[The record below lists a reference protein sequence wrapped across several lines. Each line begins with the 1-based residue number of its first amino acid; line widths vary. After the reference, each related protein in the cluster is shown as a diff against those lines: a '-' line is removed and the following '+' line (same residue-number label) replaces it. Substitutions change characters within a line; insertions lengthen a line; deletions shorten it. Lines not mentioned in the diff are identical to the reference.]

1 MIIFAIDPGSTQS
14 GVVAWNNQTG
24 QFYLKE
30 KLDNAI
36 VRQVL
41 PVWAADNTGIH
52 FVIEQ
57 ITLYQ
62 RSDSAI
68 HDTIVWYGRFF
79 EVLKSRGVTPVF
91 ITRADVKKEL
101 LPGNRTTDRKDSTVC
116 AYLKD
121 RFAPGVSNNGKGT
134 KKEPGYFYGFKADIW
149 QAFAL
154 AVAYSDQ
161 VAADSLEQNAA

>member
-14 GVVAWNNQTG
+14 GVVHWDDQTG
-24 QFYLKE
+24 RIFLKE
-30 KLDNAI
+30 KWDNKYLGVAL
-36 VRQVL
+36 QKYSHGSDL
-41 PVWAADNTGIH
+41 H

-62 RSDSAI
+62 RADMHI
-68 HDTIVWYGRFF
+68 HDTILWYGRFLEILSAKGITPTF
-79 EVLKSRGVTPVF
+79 VT
-91 ITRADVKKEL
+91 RSDVKKIL
-101 LPGNRTTDRKDSTVC
+101 LPGNHTVDRKDSTVC
-116 AYLKD
+116 AYLRD